1 MLLSLRQLA
10 TRGTDMTNVT
20 IGISSCLL
28 GNEVRHDGGHK
39 RNVYATKTLSDY
51 FTFRPFC
58 PEMAIGL
65 GVPRPT
71 IRLTRSES
79 GIRLTGSD
87 NPQLDVTADMTKWS
101 ETAVTGMQDLS
112 GFILKSN
119 SPSCGM
125 ERVRVYD
132 GNGVPAR
139 DGIGLFAN
147 SLMKAM
153 PWLPVEEEG
162 RLNDAVLRENFIER
176 VFVYYR
182 WQQLMNNGISVS
194 GVMDFH
200 QQHKFILL
208 AHDEVEFRKLGPL
221 IANINKNNLDQVAS
235 EYLLRVMTSLKSR
248 ATRKRHTN
256 VLMHVMGFLKTKI
269 DSDDKQELIEVMDNY
284 RHGKV
289 PLIVPV
295 TLMKHHLRK
304 FPDEYISS
312 QYYMAPYP
320 EELMLRNMI

>member
-1 MLLSLRQLA
+1 MNITL
-10 TRGTDMTNVT
+10 
-20 IGISSCLL
+20 GISSCLL

-39 RNVYATKTLSDY
+39 RNVYVTSSLSEH
-51 FTFRPFC
+51 FSFRPYC

-71 IRLTRSES
+71 IRLTRSGE

-87 NPQLDVTADMTKWS
+87 NPDLDVTDDMNMWS
-101 ETAVTGMQDLS
+101 DGAIKGMHDLS
-112 GFILKSN
+112 GFILKNN

-139 DGIGLFAN
+139 DGSGLFATA
-147 SLMKAM
+147 LIKTM

-162 RLNDAVLRENFIER
+162 RLNDSMLRENFIER

-182 WQQLMNNGISVS
+182 WQQMMNTAFSVS
-194 GVMDFH
+194 DLMEFH
-200 QQHKFILL
+200 QRHKFILL
-208 AHDEVEFRKLGPL
+208 AHDEEEYRKLGPL
-221 IANINKNNLDQVAS
+221 IASVNKENIKQIAD
-235 EYLLRVMTSLKSR
+235 EYLLRIMTSLKARSS
-248 ATRKRHTN
+248 RKRHTN
-256 VLMHVMGFLKTKI
+256 VLMHVMGFLKNQI
-269 DSDDKQELIEVMDNY
+269 SSDDKQELIEIMDHY

-289 PLIVPV
+289 PLIVPI
-295 TLMKHHLRK
+295 TLMKHHLRRY
-304 FPDEYISS
+304 PDEYISS

-320 EELMLRNMI
+320 EELMLRNIT

>member
-1 MLLSLRQLA
+1 MSDITL
-10 TRGTDMTNVT
+10 
-20 IGISSCLL
+20 GISSCLL

-39 RNVYATKTLSDY
+39 RNVYATKTLSEY

-71 IRLTRSES
+71 IRLTRKPD
-79 GIRLTGSD
+79 GIHLTGSD
-87 NPQLDVTADMTKWS
+87 NPDLDVTEDMNTWS
-101 ETAVTGMQDLS
+101 ESAIKGMHDLS
-112 GFILKSN
+112 GFILKNN

-125 ERVRVYD
+125 ERVRVYA
-132 GNGVPAR
+132 GKGAPSR
-139 DGIGLFAN
+139 DGTGIFAAALIA
-147 SLMKAM
+147 SM

-162 RLNDAVLRENFIER
+162 RLNDPMLRENFIER

-182 WQQLMNNGISVS
+182 WQKMVNAGLSVS
-194 GVMDFH
+194 ALMEFH
-200 QQHKFILL
+200 QRHKFILL
-208 AHDEVEFRKLGPL
+208 AHDEEEFRKLGPL
-221 IANINKNNLDQVAS
+221 IANVSKKNLHNIAD
-235 EYLLRVMTSLKSR
+235 EYLLRMMTSLKAR
-248 ATRKRHTN
+248 ASRKRHTN
-256 VLMHVMGFLKTKI
+256 VLMHVMGFLKNRI
-269 DSDDKQELIEVMDNY
+269 DSDDKQEMIEVMDNY
-284 RHGKV
+284 RQGKV

-295 TLMKHHLRK
+295 TLMRHHLRR